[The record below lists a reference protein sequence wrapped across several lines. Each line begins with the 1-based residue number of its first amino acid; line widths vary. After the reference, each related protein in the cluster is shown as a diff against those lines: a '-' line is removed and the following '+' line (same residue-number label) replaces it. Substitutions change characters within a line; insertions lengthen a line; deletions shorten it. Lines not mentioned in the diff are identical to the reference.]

1 MVMRQAPPIP
11 GSGAVT
17 GQDTVINGLTFVF
30 ASNNKELDTLVTR
43 EFHSDPN
50 LHKNSNVQ
58 LVGSEFSTGS
68 SPSVQL
74 SFAWK
79 WRPPKSME
87 DRGGGWR
94 TACTFVEYDQR
105 AHRLNTLATFAFWVH
120 NTRPSLALIPSP
132 QYDTLVPRIRVAS
145 TQSVQSV
152 LSESEGPS
160 DREMPSPT
168 PGEEYTPGAVPN
180 SVQSIVDVSCARPGE
195 DLSTVDDGPLFRAT
209 MKSLEQKTGNMR
221 ARMKKVLKRAEAAQT
236 AQLQCNEAMAEFM
249 TALKEASISSANAIQ
264 PAMEHYFDKIAR
276 QILAYENQ
284 MGKNL
289 QRLIIEPISRLYTL
303 DIKQAENKKREFEDE
318 SKEYY
323 SYVGR
328 YLGQRQD
335 SLKEKK
341 RVESDVKYQ
350 SKRRTFELKRFD
362 YSSFMQDLHGGRK
375 EQEVLSHLTK
385 FADSQTKTFLGTARK
400 IEEMLP
406 QLDALVREVSDAD
419 KEYKIQRTEREE
431 KRRNLEKNAKSPTE
445 SEAQSFQNI
454 SVTSG
459 GTVVGSNVS
468 DSEMSRAESNSRG
481 ALHHSSSVASQVSTA
496 STIISNGLT
505 PAISLRSG
513 GGSPIVSP
521 GQERFRGF
529 RDLEDKAPLLATS
542 TPEQSA
548 GLQRK
553 EGLLWALS
561 KPNSHVDPR
570 ALNKINWH
578 KYDDVFPVMMKS

>member
-1 MVMRQAPPIP
+1 MVIRQTPPSP
-11 GSGAVT
+11 GTGAIA

-30 ASNNKELDTLVTR
+30 ASNSKDLDTLVTR

-58 LVGSEFSTGS
+58 LVGSEFSTDG

-74 SFAWK
+74 TFTWK
-79 WRPPKSME
+79 WRPPKPTE

-94 TACTFVEYDQR
+94 TSCTFVEYDQR

-120 NTRPSLALIPSP
+120 NTRSNLVSIPSP
-132 QYDTLVPRIRVAS
+132 QYDALVPRIRVAS
-145 TQSVQSV
+145 TQSVQTV
-152 LSESEGPS
+152 LSESEGLS

-168 PGEEYTPGAVPN
+168 PAEEFIIAAPPN
-180 SVQSIVDVSCARPGE
+180 SGQSVVDVSCARPGE

-209 MKSLEQKTGNMR
+209 MKALEQKTGNMR
-221 ARMKKVLKRAEAAQT
+221 ARMKKVLKRAESAQT

-249 TALKEASISSANAIQ
+249 TALREASVSNANAIQ

-276 QILAYENQ
+276 QILTYENQ

-341 RVESDVKYQ
+341 RAESDSKYQ

-385 FADSQTKTFLGTARK
+385 FADSQTKSFLGTARK
-400 IEEMLP
+400 IEAMLP
-406 QLDALVREVSDAD
+406 QLDALVREVSDTD

-431 KRRNLEKNAKSPTE
+431 KRRNLEKNAKSTSE
-445 SEAQSFQNI
+445 SETQSFQNI
-454 SVTSG
+454 PSTL
-459 GTVVGSNVS
+459 GTALVGSNVS
-468 DSEMSRAESNSRG
+468 DSEMSRVEGTSKG
-481 ALHHSSSVASQVSTA
+481 ALHHSTSVASQSSVT
-496 STIISNGLT
+496 STIISSGLT
-505 PAISLRSG
+505 PSTSLRSG

-521 GQERFRGF
+521 KQERFKGI
-529 RDLEDKAPLLATS
+529 RDLEDKAPLLAIS
-542 TPEQSA
+542 MPEHSA
-548 GLQRK
+548 ALQRK

-561 KPNSHVDPR
+561 RPNSHVDPR

-578 KYDDVFPVMMKS
+578 KYDENPQYEDK